1 MVQYR
6 HIVISFAHL
15 HGSSQLL
22 KYGQEV
28 VQPEEVA
35 VLVVSGCPWRTV
47 VHRHGVGQ
55 ATALGEVDQPHP
67 GPPALVMHEQQRATH
82 HLHATNKFVTKRAGL
97 CTSASTART
106 HTHVIRTCIDCY
118 YIEYELELLRQ

>member
-6 HIVISFAHL
+6 HIVISFARH

-35 VLVVSGCPWRTV
+35 VLVVPGYPWRTV

-55 ATALGEVDQPHP
+55 ATALGEVDQPHA
-67 GPPALVMHEQQRATH
+67 GPSTLVMYEQQRAAH
-82 HLHATNKFVTKRAGL
+82 HLHAANKLVTKLAGL
-97 CTSASTART
+97 CTSA
-106 HTHVIRTCIDCY
+106 
-118 YIEYELELLRQ
+118 